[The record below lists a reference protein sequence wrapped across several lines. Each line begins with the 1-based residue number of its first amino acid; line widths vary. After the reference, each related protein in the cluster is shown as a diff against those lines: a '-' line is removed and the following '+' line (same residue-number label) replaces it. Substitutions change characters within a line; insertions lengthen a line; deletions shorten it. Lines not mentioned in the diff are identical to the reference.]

1 MNLFPIDIRPNT
13 ILANIKENVEALRS
27 MPGRIQNTLLCTSK
41 TLSIVQIGAGGT
53 GGYVAA
59 EILRFL
65 GSLPYYLQAR
75 ILYTLVDGDNFE
87 PKNLG
92 RQLCTEDD
100 IGQNK
105 AKVLV
110 DTYGEIFG
118 CKKDNIHAVPTYI
131 TSEEQLRHIIRTCG
145 SPDGALRFTLANEN
159 GDTDRYINN
168 WHDMVFMSGSGN
180 ISLDT
185 TNIFSR
191 GNLTTIIIDC
201 VDRTTPRQ
209 IINNVIKDLAGI
221 RDKRRNLNIVK
232 YDDAATTLRKANQYI
247 STIGRGKYLMNGEAT
262 AIGPQS
268 SDDFSEVNPTGEPTI
283 LNNREIYLIS
293 SGNGKYTGQV
303 YWGRAINVDGDYIEL
318 PHLYPGI
325 EKGKFIP
332 VHKYTDS
339 LARKG
344 NHLYKELDKDYN
356 VRVSLPDAIE
366 SFGKIFRQ
374 YQGWYLKGF
383 SEILRYDV
391 QPFYIPWTL
400 LNSEELEEQSEFL
413 NSLTQLLAWEAPRL
427 PFTPDWCIHGA
438 CKPDLRY
445 SSINSQRGLLSTFCS
460 VPLPYKKFP
469 LLIDPRIDAEEDA
482 LSCAERAVQNVQN
495 IQTNKTAAQLV
506 VNYFMQIVN
515 GLYPYIEVSTPLTT
529 AGVEFNVATNT
540 FKPEPLTVD
549 YLLEYGCENPD
560 EE

>member
-1 MNLFPIDIRPNT
+1 
-13 ILANIKENVEALRS
+13 
-27 MPGRIQNTLLCTSK
+27 
-41 TLSIVQIGAGGT
+41 
-53 GGYVAA
+53 
-59 EILRFL
+59 
-65 GSLPYYLQAR
+65 
-75 ILYTLVDGDNFE
+75 
-87 PKNLG
+87 
-92 RQLCTEDD
+92 
-100 IGQNK
+100 
-105 AKVLV
+105 
-110 DTYGEIFG
+110 
-118 CKKDNIHAVPTYI
+118 
-131 TSEEQLRHIIRTCG
+131 
-145 SPDGALRFTLANEN
+145 
-159 GDTDRYINN
+159 
-168 WHDMVFMSGSGN
+168 MSGHVN
-180 ISLDT
+180 LDT

-209 IINNVIKDLAGI
+209 IINNVIKDLAEI
-221 RDKRRNLNIVK
+221 REKRRSLDIVK
-232 YDDAATTLRKANQYI
+232 YDDAITALRKTGQYI
-247 STIGRGKYLMNGEAT
+247 PTIGRGKYLMTGAAM
-262 AIGPQS
+262 AIGRQN

-339 LARKG
+339 LDHKD
-344 NHLYKELDKDYN
+344 NHLYKELSKDYN

-374 YQGWYLKGF
+374 YQGWYLQGF
-383 SEILRYDV
+383 SEVLNYDA
-391 QPFYIPWTL
+391 QPFYVPWTL
-400 LNSEELEEQSEFL
+400 LNSEELGEQSEFL
-413 NSLTQLLAWEAPRL
+413 SSVNQLLAAEEPNL

-495 IQTNKTAAQLV
+495 IQANKTAAQLV
-506 VNYFMQIVN
+506 INYFMQIVN

>member
-13 ILANIKENVEALRS
+13 ILANIKENVEALRT

-131 TSEEQLRHIIRTCG
+131 TSEEQLRRIIATCG
-145 SPDGALRFTLANEN
+145 SPDGTLRFKLANEN
-159 GDTDRYINN
+159 GDTARYTNA
-168 WHDMVFMSGSGN
+168 WHDMVSMSGHVN
-180 ISLDT
+180 LDT

-209 IINNVIKDLAGI
+209 IINNVIKDLAEI
-221 RDKRRNLNIVK
+221 RDKRRSLDIVK
-232 YDDAATTLRKANQYI
+232 YDDAITTLRKTGQY
-247 STIGRGKYLMNGEAT
+247 SPTIGRGKYLMTGAAM
-262 AIGPQS
+262 AIGHQN

-339 LARKG
+339 LEHKG
-344 NHLYKELDKDYN
+344 NHLYKELSKDYN

-374 YQGWYLKGF
+374 YQGWYLQGF
-383 SEILRYDV
+383 SEVLSYDA

-400 LNSEELEEQSEFL
+400 LNSEELGEQSEFL
-413 NSLTQLLAWEAPRL
+413 SSVNQLLAAEEPKL

-540 FKPEPLTVD
+540 FKAEPLTVD
-549 YLLEYGCENPD
+549 YLLEYGCENQD

>member
-13 ILANIKENVEALRS
+13 ILANIKENVEAMRT

-118 CKKDNIHAVPTYI
+118 CKKDNIHAIPTYI
-131 TSEEQLRHIIRTCG
+131 TSEAQLRRIIATCG
-145 SPDGALRFTLANEN
+145 SPDGTLRFKLVNEN
-159 GDTDRYINN
+159 GDTDRYIND
-168 WHDMVFMSGSGN
+168 WHGMVSMSGHVN
-180 ISLDT
+180 LDT

-209 IINNVIKDLAGI
+209 IINNVIKDLAEI
-221 RDKRRNLNIVK
+221 TEKRKNLNIVK
-232 YDDAATTLRKANQYI
+232 YDDAATALQKANRYLP
-247 STIGRGKYLMNGEAT
+247 TIGRGKYLMTGAAM
-262 AIGPQS
+262 AIGRQN
-268 SDDFSEVNPTGEPTI
+268 SDDFSEVNPTGEATI

-339 LARKG
+339 LEHKG
-344 NHLYKELDKDYN
+344 NHLYKELSKDYN
-356 VRVSLPDAIE
+356 VRLSLPDAIE
-366 SFGKIFRQ
+366 SFGNLFRQ
-374 YQGWYLKGF
+374 YQGWYLQGF
-383 SEILRYDV
+383 PEVLSYDA

-400 LNSEELEEQSEFL
+400 LNSEELGEQSEFL
-413 NSLTQLLAWEAPRL
+413 SSVIAQMLGDEAPQL
-427 PFTPDWCIHGA
+427 PFSPDWCIHGA

-506 VNYFMQIVN
+506 VNYFMQIIN

-540 FKPEPLTVD
+540 FKAEPLTVD
-549 YLLEYGCENPD
+549 YLLEYGCKNPD
-560 EE
+560 E

>member
-1 MNLFPIDIRPNT
+1 
-13 ILANIKENVEALRS
+13 
-27 MPGRIQNTLLCTSK
+27 
-41 TLSIVQIGAGGT
+41 
-53 GGYVAA
+53 
-59 EILRFL
+59 
-65 GSLPYYLQAR
+65 
-75 ILYTLVDGDNFE
+75 
-87 PKNLG
+87 
-92 RQLCTEDD
+92 
-100 IGQNK
+100 
-105 AKVLV
+105 
-110 DTYGEIFG
+110 
-118 CKKDNIHAVPTYI
+118 
-131 TSEEQLRHIIRTCG
+131 
-145 SPDGALRFTLANEN
+145 
-159 GDTDRYINN
+159 
-168 WHDMVFMSGSGN
+168 MSGHVN
-180 ISLDT
+180 LDT

-209 IINNVIKDLAGI
+209 IINNVIKDLAEI
-221 RDKRRNLNIVK
+221 RDKRRSLDIVK
-232 YDDAATTLRKANQYI
+232 YDDAITALRKTGQYI
-247 STIGRGKYLMNGEAT
+247 PTIGRGKYLMTGAAM
-262 AIGPQS
+262 AIGRQN

-339 LARKG
+339 LEHKG
-344 NHLYKELDKDYN
+344 NHLYKELSKDYN

-374 YQGWYLKGF
+374 YQGWYLQGF
-383 SEILRYDV
+383 SEVLSYDA

-400 LNSEELEEQSEFL
+400 LNSEELGEQSEFL
-413 NSLTQLLAWEAPRL
+413 SSVNQLLAAEEPNL

-506 VNYFMQIVN
+506 VNYFMQIIN

-540 FKPEPLTVD
+540 FKAEPLTVD
-549 YLLEYGCENPD
+549 YLLEYGCKNPD